1 MATQKDFD
9 PEAAKFAK
17 RDQRAMWK
25 VVDVLKQRGAH
36 IERVPGCRLDEM
48 VFVRGLK
55 LEAVMVELSDHPRC
69 ELTVD
74 DRGMLLS
81 TRLWPETERKK

>member
-17 RDQRAMWK
+17 RDQRAMWA
-25 VVDVLKQRGAH
+25 VTDVLKQRGAR

-48 VFVRGLK
+48 VLVNGMK
-55 LEAVMVELSDHPRC
+55 LGDVLTVLQDHPRC
-69 ELTVD
+69 ELTSD
-74 DRGMLLS
+74 DRGMLLT
-81 TRLWPETERKK
+81 TRLWSETERKK